1 MSRLIDEA
9 LHVACTGYLMDPADR
24 MRGAMVALM
33 SAGMLVAPGTA
44 TPAPRR
50 AAVTLV
56 RLRPKRAVLSS
67 AGRRALPWGGA
78 R

>member
-1 MSRLIDEA
+1 VSRLIDEA

-44 TPAPRR
+44 VPEPGR

-56 RLRPKRAVLSS
+56 RLRPR
-67 AGRRALPWGGA
+67 RRALPWGGV

>member
-1 MSRLIDEA
+1 
-9 LHVACTGYLMDPADR
+9 MDPADR

-44 TPAPRR
+44 VPEPGR

-56 RLRPKRAVLSS
+56 RLRPR
-67 AGRRALPWGGA
+67 RRALPWGGV

>member
-1 MSRLIDEA
+1 VSRLIDEA
-9 LHVACTGYLMDPADR
+9 LHVACTGYLMDPEDR

-44 TPAPRR
+44 VPAPRR

-56 RLRPKRAVLSS
+56 RLQPR
-67 AGRRALPWGGA
+67 RRALPWGGV